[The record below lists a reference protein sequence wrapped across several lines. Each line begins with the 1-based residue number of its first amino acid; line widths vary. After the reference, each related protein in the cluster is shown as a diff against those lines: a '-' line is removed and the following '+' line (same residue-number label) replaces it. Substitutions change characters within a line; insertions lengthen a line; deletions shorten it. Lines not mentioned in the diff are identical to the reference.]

1 MKIDGV
7 VVLYNPT
14 DRVIEHIF
22 EYAPIVNKLYIVD
35 NSDRADEYILKCL
48 RTLSNAEIISMN
60 GNKGIAT
67 ALRVGVD
74 KAIANKADFCLTMD
88 QDGIFPVARMGEFIK
103 YLSIPG
109 IDDYGMIGVRIP
121 SLPRGSGLIATK
133 TIITSYS
140 FINIKNYVLTN
151 GFRDELFIDSVDT
164 ELCHQFYK
172 IGKKVAYIGEIL
184 IDHTI
189 GAPCTRKI
197 FGIKIT
203 VSNHSPIRCY
213 YRFRNNYLLYREDKK
228 FYKETRIK
236 DRHQILKILFFEKN
250 KLEKFKMIRRGRRD
264 AKLGK
269 LGKYVSN

>member
-14 DRVIEHIF
+14 EKTVKNIL
-22 EYAPIVNKLYIVD
+22 EYAPLLNKLYVID
-35 NSDRADEYILKCL
+35 NSDCVNDSVINQ
-48 RTLSNAEIISMN
+48 LSKIPNVEIAQMN
-60 GNKGIAT
+60 CNKGIAT
-67 ALRVGVD
+67 ALRIGTD
-74 KAIANKADFCLTMD
+74 KAIEDGADFCLTMD
-88 QDGIFPVARMGEFIK
+88 QDGVFPISRMPDFIK
-103 YLSIPG
+103 YLASRD

-121 SLPRGSGLIATK
+121 SLPAGEGLIVTK

-140 FINIKNYVLTN
+140 FINIKNYMKTS

-184 IDHTI
+184 IEHLI
-189 GAPCTRKI
+189 GTPCIRKF

-203 VSNHSPIRCY
+203 VTNHSPLRCY
-213 YRFRNNYLLYREDKK
+213 YRFRNNYVLYREDKK

-250 KLEKFKMIRRGRRD
+250 KLEKFKMIRRGRKD
-264 AKLGK
+264 AKLRK
-269 LGKYVSN
+269 LGRYPK